1 MPWLTVTN
9 KKMERFKRFLV
20 NTPLCVPLPSPL
32 SSLFMFCLT
41 SDGLWPQGPVLRFE
55 YPSPTCCLLSK
66 STRVLSTSWF
76 VVQPWTLSHRSRPMT
91 SGAPTHTWA
100 WIHSYITYVFLLAYV
115 DRNHLIHY
123 QLINSQHNRGY
134 GKGHDTELLDPISAY
149 QHSRGGRE
157 RKFKKKK
164 DKRLKSRG
172 WISIYL
178 IPSPA
183 ALELKNAIVLTLTVI
198 NDVT

>member
-66 STRVLSTSWF
+66 STHVCCQHPGSLYS
-76 VVQPWTLSHRSRPMT
+76 LELY
-91 SGAPTHTWA
+91 GAPTHTWA

-164 DKRLKSRG
+164 ISVSSLEDGLAYTSFPVQQRWNLKMLLY
-172 WISIYL
+172 WH
-178 IPSPA
+178 
-183 ALELKNAIVLTLTVI
+183 
-198 NDVT
+198 